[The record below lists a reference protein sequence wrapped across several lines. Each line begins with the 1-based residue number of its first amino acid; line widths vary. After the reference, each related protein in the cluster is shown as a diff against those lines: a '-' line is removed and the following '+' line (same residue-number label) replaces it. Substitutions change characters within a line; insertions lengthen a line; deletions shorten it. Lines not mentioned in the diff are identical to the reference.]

1 MIQYSRQF
9 IDTDDILA
17 VTKVL
22 KSRLITQGPLVEKF
36 EKKISKL
43 VECKYATAVNSSTSG
58 LHVACLAMGLK
69 KNDHLW
75 TVPNTFVASAN
86 CGRFCGAK
94 VDFVDIDIKTLNI
107 CEKELLKKL
116 VKAKKE
122 KKLPKII
129 VVVHFAG
136 NPCNLIQIKK
146 LSIKYGFKI
155 IEDASHALG
164 SFYKKKPIGNCK
176 YSDAS
181 VFSFHPVK
189 PITTCEGGVVTTN
202 SLRLKN
208 SMDLFRSH
216 GIVKEHKNFVQNNYE
231 PWKYEQQFLGYNYR
245 MNEIQAALGI
255 SQLKKIKK
263 FVSQRNK
270 IATYYKKK
278 LNNKKIMFQKILD
291 GNKSSYHLMILT
303 LRLDI
308 IKKSYKDIFNYLRK
322 SKIGI
327 NLHYYPVHLQPY
339 YLNHCGRLNMKNSEN
354 YYKTSFSVPLYYNL
368 KKTDVDYVIKKIN
381 NIIE

>member
-1 MIQYSRQF
+1 
-9 IDTDDILA
+9 
-17 VTKVL
+17 
-22 KSRLITQGPLVEKF
+22 
-36 EKKISKL
+36 
-43 VECKYATAVNSSTSG
+43 
-58 LHVACLAMGLK
+58 
-69 KNDHLW
+69 
-75 TVPNTFVASAN
+75 
-86 CGRFCGAK
+86 
-94 VDFVDIDIKTLNI
+94 
-107 CEKELLKKL
+107 
-116 VKAKKE
+116 
-122 KKLPKII
+122 
-129 VVVHFAG
+129 
-136 NPCNLIQIKK
+136 
-146 LSIKYGFKI
+146 
-155 IEDASHALG
+155 
-164 SFYKKKPIGNCK
+164 
-176 YSDAS
+176 
-181 VFSFHPVK
+181 
-189 PITTCEGGVVTTN
+189 
-202 SLRLKN
+202 
-208 SMDLFRSH
+208 MDLFRSH

-368 KKTDVDYVIKKIN
+368 KQTDVDYVIKKIN